1 MPAKPASVVPTSPVE
16 PAVTELA
23 RFTGAHAIVF
33 TAFIASASVLV
44 VLGTPVQ
51 DILLLLGG
59 VAGIA
64 VLATSKPRPGA
75 MLRRVF
81 SAAITPS
88 K

>member
-1 MPAKPASVVPTSPVE
+1 MPAKSASVVPTPQVE
-16 PAVTELA
+16 PTVTDSA
-23 RFTGAHAIVF
+23 RFTMAHAIVF
-33 TAFIASASVLV
+33 VAFIASASVLL

-51 DILLLLGG
+51 DILMLLGG
-59 VAGIA
+59 IAGIA

-81 SAAITPS
+81 SAAVAPS